1 VLAVTNIH
9 IEERMNHFRVQAL
22 SLLFIEHGQISK
34 IEQHGTLEAGTK
46 QKVKDCSLFHACSI
60 SKFLTSLLVISL
72 VEQGYLHLDEDVNKK
87 LLSWKV
93 PNSRLTKHKKV
104 TLRNL
109 LCHQSGIVDPAHSFP
124 PLNALKEY
132 PSMQDLLNGKTPYCK
147 TAIEVSYE
155 PWHAFHYSDAGYCI
169 IQQLIEDVMQQP
181 FEKSMAEFIFKPLHM
196 ENSTFST
203 SRTNSE
209 EKTFACGH
217 HQNGELVAGNYP
229 TYPYPAACGL
239 WSTPTDLAKFLLELM
254 DAIKGASQIG
264 ISAKLAKAVLEPQGG
279 KEWAGLGVFLEG
291 AHHEVEI
298 SSLGWGVGF
307 QCMLVAYPYLEKG
320 FIVMTNTDLGV
331 HQMQGII
338 GELYQ
343 SFMTST

>member
-1 VLAVTNIH
+1 MNNIH
-9 IEERMNHFRVQAL
+9 IEERMNHFRVQGL
-22 SLLFIEHGQISK
+22 SLLFIEQGQISK
-34 IEQHGTLEAGTK
+34 IEHHGTLEAGTN
-46 QKVKDCSLFHACSI
+46 QKVNAHSLFNNCSI
-60 SKFLTSLLVISL
+60 SKFLTSLLVMSL
-72 VEQGYLHLDEDVNKK
+72 VEQGYLNLDEDVNKK
-87 LLSWKV
+87 LISWKV
-93 PNSRLTKHKKV
+93 PDSRFTKHNKV

-132 PSMQDLLNGKTPYCK
+132 PSMKDLLYGKTPYCK
-147 TAIEVSYE
+147 RAIEVSNE

-181 FEKSMAEFIFKPLHM
+181 FENSMEDFIFKPLHM

-203 SRTNSE
+203 SMTNSH
-209 EKTFACGH
+209 EKTYACGH
-217 HQNGELVAGNYP
+217 HQNGELVAGSYP

-239 WSTPTDLAKFLLELM
+239 WTTPSDLAKFLLEFM
-254 DAIKGASQIG
+254 HAIKGASQIG
-264 ISAKLAKAVLEPQGG
+264 ISAKLAKAVLETQGG
-279 KEWAGLGVFLEG
+279 KEWTGLGVFLEG
-291 AHHEVEI
+291 AQHEVEI

-320 FIVMTNTDLGV
+320 FIIMTNTDVGV

-338 GELYQ
+338 GELYR
-343 SFMTST
+343 SFIPST